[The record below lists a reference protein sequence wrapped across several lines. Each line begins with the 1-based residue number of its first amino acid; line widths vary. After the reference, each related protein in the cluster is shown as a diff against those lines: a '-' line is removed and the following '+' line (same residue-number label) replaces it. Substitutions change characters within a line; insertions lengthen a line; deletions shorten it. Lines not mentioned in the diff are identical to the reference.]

1 MIYNRTIRETSA
13 EKERY
18 RIHCIIA
25 GDERKIKRENE
36 DKENREPMMIVNF
49 ATKIIHQ

>member
-25 GDERKIKRENE
+25 GDERKKRENE